1 MRRRDT
7 SGRSSTE
14 CAGVLASMRLSPHM
28 CPAPNSRKVP
38 RVLFLTLPRPACR
51 IRAGRQAGSL
61 LSGTAT
67 PWRRLRNAS
76 GRSALGPA
84 PGLASARCAELP
96 GGSAKRAFKPATAS
110 ADIPRGASLRPSGTM
125 NVNLGRQPARRAVA
139 TLALA
144 LLFGLAACEARAG
157 IAFVKNVG
165 TATGNNIGTS
175 ITITLASGVSV
186 AAGNSVILS
195 FVGADVAGAYS
206 AIDSAGNA
214 YGADV
219 QGARSGTVRT
229 VILSAHN
236 VNALAGGSTITVT
249 FPSTSN
255 RRAVT
260 ANEFSGLAKTGTFD
274 QSHTGNANSGTADSG
289 FTATTTQAAELLF
302 GAIGVAGAASDTFTA
317 GNDGHGGTYTA
328 LTRVNSGGSI
338 FYIAPE
344 YEVVAAANTYK
355 ATATITSQNWAADI
369 ATYKADSNCGNGS
382 VDSGEDCDQGPSNG
396 TAGSC
401 CSASC
406 RFQPSTTVCRAAANE
421 CDVADSCTGSS
432 ATCPADTGK
441 GACTG
446 ARGTGR
452 RRAGTAVA
460 VCRAAAGECDAAET
474 CTGTS
479 TTCPADAEQPA
490 GTACTADA
498 NPCTLDQCDGS
509 TNACTHPAGNAGA
522 VCRAGAGECDL
533 AETCTG
539 TSTTCPTNAFKAN
552 GTACTDDG
560 NVCTRDICNGASA
573 TCTHPAGNAGTVC
586 RAAAGPCDAAETCT
600 GTSTTCPAD
609 AFLSSSTVC
618 RAAVDVCD
626 AAESCTGSSVTC
638 PADAIKAAG
647 TVCRAA
653 AGECDLAESCT
664 GTSTACP
671 TDGFKASG
679 TTCTDD
685 GNPCTSDVC
694 NGTSA
699 TCTHPAGNPG
709 AVCRAAA
716 DECDVAES
724 GTACTDDSDPCTSDV
739 CSGTSATCT
748 HPAGNA
754 GAVCRAAV
762 NECDV
767 AETCPGATSITF
779 HGAASASSGSA
790 GSATSLAISRPAAT
804 AANDVM
810 VAAITAHGSSS
821 VPTITPPAGWTL
833 IVNTTQNGQNLAVST
848 YWKVAG
854 TAAADPGPYT
864 FTVSSSRVAGG
875 ISAYDNVDTTNPI
888 NASGGQVSSSTPSIT
903 TTVANTMLVAC
914 FGRSSGAAVGA
925 PSGMT
930 ERFHAESSNGSND
943 SASES
948 ADAAQA
954 AAGASGQ
961 KASTGN
967 TANISELIALAP
979 QSTSCPADTVQ
990 AAGTSCTD
998 DGNRSEERR
1007 VGKER

>member
-165 TATGNNIGTS
+165 TATGNNPGTS

-195 FVGADVAGAYS
+195 FVGADVAGTYS
-206 AIDSAGNA
+206 ATDSAGNA

-328 LTRVNSGGSI
+328 LTRVNSGGSV
-338 FYIAPE
+338 FYLAPE
-344 YEVVAAANTYK
+344 YEGGAAANTYK

-432 ATCPADTGK
+432 ATCPADTVK
-441 GACTG
+441 A
-446 ARGTGR
+446 
-452 RRAGTAVA
+452 AGTACTDDGNPCTTDVCDGTAGAPACTHPAGNAGAACRAAAGECDVAETCDGSSTACPTDFFKASGTTCTDDGNPCTTDVCNGTSATCTHPAGNPGA

-479 TTCPADAEQPA
+479 TTCPADAKQPA

-522 VCRAGAGECDL
+522 VCRAGAGECDV

-560 NVCTRDICNGASA
+560 NPCTPDVCNGTSA
-573 TCTHPAGNAGTVC
+573 TCTHPAGNAGAVCRAAAAECDVAETCTGTSATCPTDAKQPAGTACTADTNPCTLDQCDGSTNTCTHPAGNAGTVC
-586 RAAAGPCDAAETCT
+586 RAAAGECDLAETCT
-600 GTSTTCPAD
+600 GTSTTCP
-609 AFLSSSTVC
+609 T
-618 RAAVDVCD
+618 
-626 AAESCTGSSVTC
+626 
-638 PADAIKAAG
+638 PADASKASGTTCAADGNVCTADGCGGSATTCTHPAGNAG

-664 GTSTACP
+664 GTSTTCP
-671 TDGFKASG
+671 SDVFQASG
-679 TTCTDD
+679 T
-685 GNPCTSDVC
+685 PC
-694 NGTSA
+694 
-699 TCTHPAGNPG
+699 
-709 AVCRAAA
+709 
-716 DECDVAES
+716 
-724 GTACTDDSDPCTSDV
+724 
-739 CSGTSATCT
+739 
-748 HPAGNA
+748 
-754 GAVCRAAV
+754 
-762 NECDV
+762 
-767 AETCPGATSITF
+767 
-779 HGAASASSGSA
+779 
-790 GSATSLAISRPAAT
+790 
-804 AANDVM
+804 
-810 VAAITAHGSSS
+810 
-821 VPTITPPAGWTL
+821 
-833 IVNTTQNGQNLAVST
+833 
-848 YWKVAG
+848 
-854 TAAADPGPYT
+854 
-864 FTVSSSRVAGG
+864 
-875 ISAYDNVDTTNPI
+875 
-888 NASGGQVSSSTPSIT
+888 
-903 TTVANTMLVAC
+903 
-914 FGRSSGAAVGA
+914 
-925 PSGMT
+925 
-930 ERFHAESSNGSND
+930 
-943 SASES
+943 
-948 ADAAQA
+948 
-954 AAGASGQ
+954 
-961 KASTGN
+961 
-967 TANISELIALAP
+967 
-979 QSTSCPADTVQ
+979 
-990 AAGTSCTD
+990 
-998 DGNRSEERR
+998 
-1007 VGKER
+1007 

>member
-355 ATATITSQNWAADI
+355 ATATITSQNWAGDI

-421 CDVADSCTGSS
+421 CGVAASCTGSS
-432 ATCPADTGK
+432 ATCPADTVK
-441 GACTG
+441 
-446 ARGTGR
+446 
-452 RRAGTAVA
+452 
-460 VCRAAAGECDAAET
+460 AA
-474 CTGTS
+474 S
-479 TTCPADAEQPA
+479 
-490 GTACTADA
+490 TACTADD
-498 NPCTLDQCDGS
+498 NPCTTDVCDG
-509 TNACTHPAGNAGA
+509 TAGAPACTHPAGNAGA
-522 VCRAGAGECDL
+522 A
-533 AETCTG
+533 
-539 TSTTCPTNAFKAN
+539 
-552 GTACTDDG
+552 
-560 NVCTRDICNGASA
+560 
-573 TCTHPAGNAGTVC
+573 
-586 RAAAGPCDAAETCT
+586 
-600 GTSTTCPAD
+600 
-609 AFLSSSTVC
+609 
-618 RAAVDVCD
+618 
-626 AAESCTGSSVTC
+626 
-638 PADAIKAAG
+638 
-647 TVCRAA
+647 CRAA
-653 AGECDLAESCT
+653 AGECDVAETCDGS
-664 GTSTACP
+664 STACP
-671 TDGFKASG
+671 TDFFKASG

-685 GNPCTSDVC
+685 GNPCTTDVC

-716 DECDVAES
+716 GECDVAES
-724 GTACTDDSDPCTSDV
+724 CTGTSTTCPSDAFQASGTPCTDDGNLCTTDV
-739 CSGTSATCT
+739 CNGTSATCT
-748 HPAGNA
+748 HPAGTP
-754 GAVCRAAV
+754 AAV
-762 NECDV
+762 
-767 AETCPGATSITF
+767 SR
-779 HGAASASSGSA
+779 
-790 GSATSLAISRPAAT
+790 RPAAT

-903 TTVANTMLVAC
+903 TSVANTMLVAC
-914 FGRSSGAAVGA
+914 FGRSSGAAIGA

-998 DGNRSEERR
+998 DGNACTPDVCNGTSATCTHAAGNAGTVCRAAAGECDVADTCTGTSATCPADAKQPAGTACTADTNPCTLDQCDGSTNTCTHPAGNAGTVCRAAVNECDLAESCTGTSTTCPANVDKAGGTACRDD
-1007 VGKER
+1007 GNDCNTDTCNG